1 MIKVAYNR
9 RIQRPSLQFLNPNIQ
24 ASNPLN
30 ITQGNPDLE
39 PEYTNNYELSYSTFL
54 KNVTLNFSGF
64 VRNTTGAI
72 QPLRSVLG
80 QDTVY
85 TTYENIG
92 KEDAYGFSIFT
103 NIDISKKFTL
113 NGGIDTYYAVLDN
126 NDPNPLYNASIEGWV
141 VSGRMFGNY
150 QFAKTWGLQFFAFA
164 RGRQVQL
171 QGYQGS
177 FSFYSLNI
185 KKDFNDKKGSIGIGA
200 DNFLTTA
207 FKIRSE
213 VVSPTITQNSTNVMN
228 NMSFKIN
235 FSYQIG
241 KLDVNPQSRRRKSIQ
256 NNDLKEGGNNDQPMS
271 Q

>member
-1 MIKVAYNR
+1 
-9 RIQRPSLQFLNPNIQ
+9 
-24 ASNPLN
+24 
-30 ITQGNPDLE
+30 
-39 PEYTNNYELSYSTFL
+39 
-54 KNVTLNFSGF
+54 
-64 VRNTTGAI
+64 
-72 QPLRSVLG
+72 
-80 QDTVY
+80 
-85 TTYENIG
+85 
-92 KEDAYGFSIFT
+92 
-103 NIDISKKFTL
+103 
-113 NGGIDTYYAVLDN
+113 
-126 NDPNPLYNASIEGWV
+126 
-141 VSGRMFGNY
+141 
-150 QFAKTWGLQFFAFA
+150 
-164 RGRQVQL
+164 
-171 QGYQGS
+171 
-177 FSFYSLNI
+177 LNI